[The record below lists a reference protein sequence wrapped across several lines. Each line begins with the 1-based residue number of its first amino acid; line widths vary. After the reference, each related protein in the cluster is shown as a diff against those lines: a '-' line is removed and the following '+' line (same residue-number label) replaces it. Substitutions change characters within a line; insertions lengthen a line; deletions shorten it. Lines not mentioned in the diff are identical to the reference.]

1 MANRTFNQ
9 FQGTIEKNVVQLF
22 IELKFN
28 ATGADPTITR
38 GKGIE
43 SVTNYVGLSG
53 IFEIKL
59 QDSYWR
65 LLGFQYSQE
74 NALMNGGVIWLNTDV
89 TNAKVIRFATRTTT
103 GSQADPPTNSN
114 AFITLTLSN
123 SSAV

>member
-22 IELKFN
+22 LELKFN
-28 ATGADPTITR
+28 ATGTDPTILR

-43 SVTNYVGLSG
+43 SVTNVAGVNG
-53 IFEIKL
+53 TFEIKL

-74 NALMNGGVIWLNTDV
+74 FATGSAGVTWVNTDV
-89 TNAKVIRFATRTTT
+89 TNAKVIRFLTRSSA
-103 GSQADPPTNSN
+103 GSQADPVNTN
-114 AFITLTLSN
+114 AFIMLTLSN